1 MEHLHHFQLSD
12 DPFRNEPM
20 MRALF
25 EAGPQEDALRR
36 LERSVRQA
44 RGLSVLIGASG
55 SGKTITVRRLLDR
68 LEDDVFEAGMM
79 VVLNGAAD
87 AYWMLKRYAVQLGI
101 EEPAAERE
109 GLIAQIYESLAIIRE
124 DGRHAILIIDD
135 AHALAQPNALAEIC
149 GLLKLEYEERR
160 LLSLVLAGSEKL
172 ADAFRR
178 DPVLAHQVDVRVE
191 LEPFGQ
197 DESAAYL
204 QHRIQQAGGN
214 PSILEAAAMTA
225 LRDLGDGYPGRM
237 NTLADNALFEAFLCG
252 RTEMARVD
260 VQRAHADLGWAAG
273 APADPQPETA
283 PEGSSGSNV
292 SFEDT
297 LSGLDEELAGVLNSA
312 GSAPQAPTDGPPKD
326 DLPEPEDLLVELV
339 ED

>member
-1 MEHLHHFQLSD
+1 VEHLHHFQLSD
-12 DPFRNEPM
+12 DPFRNEPL

-55 SGKTITVRRLLDR
+55 AGKTMTVRRLLDR

-79 VVLNGAAD
+79 VVLHGAAD
-87 AYWMLKRYAVQLGI
+87 AQWMLKRYAVQLGI
-101 EEPAAERE
+101 EEPSAERE

-135 AHALAQPNALAEIC
+135 AHALSQPNALAEIC
-149 GLLKLEYEERR
+149 GLLKLEYEDRR
-160 LLSLVLAGSEKL
+160 LLSLVLAGPEKL

-178 DPVLAHQVDVRVE
+178 DPILAHQVDVRVE
-191 LEPFGQ
+191 LQPFDEPG
-197 DESAAYL
+197 SAAYL
-204 QHRIQQAGGN
+204 QHRLQQAGGN
-214 PSILEAAAMTA
+214 PSILEPDAIAA
-225 LRDLGDGYPGRM
+225 LRELADGYPGRM

-252 RTEMARVD
+252 RTQVACVD
-260 VQRAHADLGWAAG
+260 VQRAYADLGWANVA
-273 APADPQPETA
+273 ARHETA
-283 PEGSSGSNV
+283 DV
-292 SFEDT
+292 TFEDT
-297 LSGLDEELAGVLNSA
+297 LSGLDAELEGVLQGESI
-312 GSAPQAPTDGPPKD
+312 PTDGPPKD
-326 DLPEPEDLLVELV
+326 DLAEPADLLVELV